1 MIEIKNVSFSY
12 GDRLVLDSLSFD
24 VRDGEFVAILGAN
37 GAGKSSLVKLIS
49 GLNSPTK
56 GSICLNGK
64 DISAYGAMELARL
77 RAVLEQECSLAFD
90 TSVLDVVLLGRF
102 PYSKFSASL
111 SDEKI
116 AKSAL
121 ARVDLSGFENRLY
134 NRLSGGEKR
143 RVQFARTLA
152 QLGDESALKGKAL
165 LLDEPSAGLDPSHVH
180 KTLSA
185 AKRVAEAGASV
196 IAVLHDPNMA
206 SIYADK
212 ILLLKDSK
220 ILDFD
225 SPKNS
230 ITAEKLELTYGA
242 KCKIISDGGLN
253 FALFLNR

>member
-1 MIEIKNVSFSY
+1 MIELKNVSFSY
-12 GDRLVLDSLSFD
+12 GDRLVLDSLSLEIK
-24 VRDGEFVAILGAN
+24 DGEFVAVLGAN
-37 GAGKSSLVKLIS
+37 GAGKSSLVKLLS
-49 GLNSPTK
+49 GLNPPSN
-56 GSICLNGK
+56 GAVYLNGK
-64 DISAYGAMELARL
+64 ALSDCGTLELART

-111 SDEKI
+111 KDEKI
-116 AKSAL
+116 ARSAL
-121 ARVDLSGFENRLY
+121 EKVDLSGFEKRLY

-152 QLGDESALKGKAL
+152 QLGGEVDLKGKAL

-180 KTLSA
+180 KTLSV
-185 AKRVAEAGASV
+185 AKRVAESGASV

-206 SIYADK
+206 SIYADRV
-212 ILLLKDSK
+212 LLLKDSK
-220 ILDFD
+220 ILAFD
-225 SPKNS
+225 SPQKA
-230 ITAEKLELTYGA
+230 ITAENLELTYRA